1 MKRILP
7 AIALF
12 AGLSLVGC
20 TSGGDKPNQADGGG
34 ESPGAEAQPEAK
46 KIDEA
51 QLKKVLESTK
61 VDGQSFK
68 AVDGVG
74 DANGEMAKAL
84 ESSEFEPAKCKD
96 ITLDLI
102 NSNIASG
109 GTTVAGA
116 SSDNVLSAGL
126 SSFDSVDDA
135 QSQLDGTAKIAE
147 ECSDVKM
154 KTAGMEMSLK
164 YSTFDAEVA
173 GADET
178 SGVVASVEAGG
189 QTATE
194 IRIVTARAENNLV
207 SVTNLADVEEA
218 TVTQAASTFVEEV
231 KKAG

>member
-20 TSGGDKPNQADGGG
+20 TGGGDKPDQADGGG
-34 ESPGAEAQPEAK
+34 ESSAAEAQPEAK
-46 KIDEA
+46 KLDEA
-51 QLKKVLESTK
+51 QLKEILESTK
-61 VDGQSFK
+61 AEGQSFK
-68 AVDGVG
+68 AVDGAG

-126 SSFDSVDDA
+126 SSFDSADDA

-154 KTAGMEMSLK
+154 TTAGMEMSLK

-178 SGVVASVEAGG
+178 AGVVASVETGG

-218 TVTQAASTFVEEV
+218 TVTKAADALVEAV

>member
-20 TSGGDKPNQADGGG
+20 TGGGDKPEQADSGAD
-34 ESPGAEAQPEAK
+34 SPAAEAQPEAEK
-46 KIDEA
+46 LDEA
-51 QLKKVLESTK
+51 QLKKVLDSTQ

-68 AVDGVG
+68 AVDGAG
-74 DANGEMAKAL
+74 NANGEMAKAL

-102 NSNIASG
+102 NSNITSG

-116 SSDNVLSAGL
+116 SSDNVLSASL
-126 SSFDSVDDA
+126 SSFDNADDA
-135 QSQLDGTAKIAE
+135 QSQLDGTEKIVE

-178 SGVVASVEAGG
+178 AGVVASVEAGG

-207 SVTNLADVEEA
+207 SVTNIADVEEA
-218 TVTQAASTFVEEV
+218 TVTKAADTFVEAV